1 MPWTRQRR
9 AAALALAGLAL
20 VAASAYLL
28 AARPGA
34 AAPSIN
40 PTSGPSASAGVADP
54 AQSSLSAAP
63 GATDG
68 MAPTIGPPAAPTAA
82 PTATPEPSP
91 APATAIVPG
100 HIDRSSMDIRATYFV
115 DVRLAVAARTL
126 GGTVTIVATNRSGD
140 GIDRLEL
147 NTVLAPLGRLKLGT
161 VTVDGSRV
169 TPTIDDQTLIVP
181 LGGVLPDGATAT
193 LVIPFSATLRSGI
206 AGSDWLLTRANG
218 VVDLY
223 RWIPWISR
231 STPFSRPNH
240 GDPFVTPVSPQVSVR
255 LQTDVPMV
263 VATTGVETSA
273 GDDGRLRTFSA
284 VNVRDFTLAAAAD
297 YRTSRAQVDG
307 TEIRVLTR
315 PGGPAAAMLT
325 AAKSAL
331 SKLEARLGPY
341 PYPVLE
347 VVQSAGGYGM
357 EGPGVAWI
365 PTGVAAAN
373 LTYLV
378 THEIAHQWFYGI
390 VGNDQARDPF
400 ADEAAAD
407 FAARDVL
414 GMRRASRCATAPL
427 DRSIYRYPSAC
438 YYETIYIQGGN
449 LLEAARTKM
458 GSAAFWAAIRG
469 YLADH
474 RWGLVETRTLLD
486 ALDAATPV
494 NLETWWR
501 GRFPTLY

>member
-1 MPWTRQRR
+1 M
-9 AAALALAGLAL
+9 
-20 VAASAYLL
+20 
-28 AARPGA
+28 
-34 AAPSIN
+34 
-40 PTSGPSASAGVADP
+40 
-54 AQSSLSAAP
+54 
-63 GATDG
+63 
-68 MAPTIGPPAAPTAA
+68 
-82 PTATPEPSP
+82 
-91 APATAIVPG
+91 
-100 HIDRSSMDIRATYFV
+100 
-115 DVRLAVAARTL
+115 
-126 GGTVTIVATNRSGD
+126 
-140 GIDRLEL
+140 
-147 NTVLAPLGRLKLGT
+147 
-161 VTVDGSRV
+161 
-169 TPTIDDQTLIVP
+169 
-181 LGGVLPDGATAT
+181 
-193 LVIPFSATLRSGI
+193 
-206 AGSDWLLTRANG
+206 
-218 VVDLY
+218 
-223 RWIPWISR
+223 
-231 STPFSRPNH
+231 
-240 GDPFVTPVSPQVSVR
+240 
-255 LQTDVPMV
+255 
-263 VATTGVETSA
+263 
-273 GDDGRLRTFSA
+273 
-284 VNVRDFTLAAAAD
+284 NVRDFTLAAAAD
-297 YRTSRAQVDG
+297 YRTSRAHVGG

-315 PGGPAAAMLT
+315 PGGPAAAML
-325 AAKSAL
+325 AAATSAL

-365 PTGVAAAN
+365 PTGVATSN

-407 FAARDVL
+407 FVARDVL

-427 DRSIYRYPSAC
+427 DRSIYRYTSAC

-458 GSAAFWAAIRG
+458 GSATFWAAIRG

>member
-1 MPWTRQRR
+1 MPWIRQRR
-9 AAALALAGLAL
+9 AAALTLTGLAV
-20 VAASAYLL
+20 VAAFAYLL
-28 AARPGA
+28 AA
-34 AAPSIN
+34 
-40 PTSGPSASAGVADP
+40 
-54 AQSSLSAAP
+54 AP
-63 GATDG
+63 GATVPSSAPPTGPSTSASLAVPAQPDSSADPGTTDG
-68 MAPTIGPPAAPTAA
+68 VAPTIGPTASPTPTAA
-82 PTATPEPSP
+82 TSP

-100 HIDRSSMDIRATYFV
+100 AVDRSSLDIRAGYFV

-126 GGTVTIVATNRSGD
+126 VGTVTIVATNRSGD

-147 NTVLAPLGRLKLGT
+147 NTVLGPLGRLKLGA

-169 TPTIDDQTLIVP
+169 TPAIDDQTVVVP

-193 LVIPFSATLRSGI
+193 LVIPFSATLRSGV

-223 RWIPWISR
+223 RWIPWVSR
-231 STPFSRPNH
+231 RTPFSRPNH
-240 GDPFVTPVSPQVSVR
+240 GDPFVTPVSPQVTVR
-255 LQTDVPMV
+255 LETDVPMV
-263 VATTGVETSA
+263 VATTGVETSSSA
-273 GDDGRLRTFSA
+273 DGRRRTFNA

-297 YRTSRAQVDG
+297 YRTSRAHVGG

-315 PGGPAAAMLT
+315 PGGPAAAMLA

-365 PTGVAAAN
+365 PTGVATSN

-407 FAARDVL
+407 FVTRDVL
-414 GMRRASRCATAPL
+414 GIRRASRCATAPL
-427 DRSIYRYPSAC
+427 DRSIYRYTSAC

-458 GSAAFWAAIRG
+458 GSTAFWAAIRG

>member
-1 MPWTRQRR
+1 MPGTRQRR
-9 AAALALAGLAL
+9 IAAVTFAGFAVVAALAYLFATRPAPATPPGDR
-20 VAASAYLL
+20 AA
-28 AARPGA
+28 
-34 AAPSIN
+34 
-40 PTSGPSASAGVADP
+40 GPSAPASVAVATHPGSSADP
-54 AQSSLSAAP
+54 
-63 GATDG
+63 GTTDG
-68 MAPTIGPPAAPTAA
+68 AAPTIGPTTSPMPAAV
-82 PTATPEPSP
+82 PSP

-100 HIDRSSMDIRATYFV
+100 AVDRSSMDVRASYFV
-115 DVRLAVAARTL
+115 DVQLAVAARTL
-126 GGTVTIVATNRSGD
+126 GGSVTIVATNRSGD

-147 NTVLAPLGRLKLGT
+147 NTVLAALGRLQLGA
-161 VTVDGSRV
+161 VTVDGAAV
-169 TPTIDDQTLIVP
+169 TPAIDDQTLIVP

-193 LVIPFSATLRSGI
+193 LAIPFSATLRSGI
-206 AGSDWLLTRANG
+206 GGSDWLLTRANG

-231 STPFSRPNH
+231 TTPFSRPNH
-240 GDPFVTPVSPQVSVR
+240 GDPFVTPVSPQVTVR

-263 VATTGVETSA
+263 VATTGVETS
-273 GDDGRLRTFSA
+273 GSDDGRSRSFSA

-297 YRTSRAQVDG
+297 YRTSRAHVGG

-315 PGGPAAAMLT
+315 PGGPAAAMLA

-341 PYPVLE
+341 PYPVLQ

-365 PTGVAAAN
+365 PTGVATSN

-407 FAARDVL
+407 FVARDVL

-427 DRSIYRYPSAC
+427 DRSIYRYSSAC

-449 LLEAARTKM
+449 LLAAARTRM

-469 YLADH
+469 YLADN
-474 RWGLVETRTLLD
+474 RWGLVDTGTLLD

-494 NLETWWR
+494 NLGSWWR